1 MNAQALKHPRT
12 QWEIEASMWLA
23 VQASEVDG
31 YGICLA
37 LSASGKVIALV
48 RHDRLAIPAFS
59 FSRNGQDIT
68 AQVLAVLRGEK

>member
-12 QWEIEASMWLA
+12 AWEIEAAMWQA
-23 VQASEVDG
+23 VEVSDLSG
-31 YGICLA
+31 FGCSLA
-37 LSASGKVIALV
+37 LSAAGKVIAV
-48 RHDRLAIPAFS
+48 VKHDRNAIPAFS